1 VLVNARVGV
10 TTVMDSPG
18 APQRPY
24 AWVIGSDRHLWANW
38 WDGSA
43 WHWSDMG
50 TPGTGLVVDAGVGVT
65 TVMDSPGAP
74 QRPYAWVIGSDR
86 HQWTNWWDGH
96 AWHWSHMGRPGTGL
110 VDAGVGVTT
119 VTDSPGSPQRP
130 YAWVIGSD
138 RHLWLNWWG

>member
-1 VLVNARVGV
+1 
-10 TTVMDSPG
+10 
-18 APQRPY
+18 
-24 AWVIGSDRHLWANW
+24 
-38 WDGSA
+38 
-43 WHWSDMG
+43 MG
-50 TPGTGLVVDAGVGVT
+50 KPGTGLVSARVGVT

-96 AWHWSHMGRPGTGL
+96 AWRWSHMGTPGTGL

-119 VTDSPGSPQRP
+119 VMDSPSGPQRP